1 VQLIIGEEL
10 TEFDNNEAGIEQIL
24 HTIEEKAAATQSVFS
39 HLIIDGVAVYE
50 DFAEYMHSN
59 LDDIEIVQVQ
69 FMTLKEY
76 MQSVLISASEYLQ
89 RAIPAVEQL
98 AETIYT
104 QVDADSWRQINQF
117 IEGIQ
122 WLYDSFTAMDNLPD
136 LANLVNDYEQWNLY
150 SQALNE
156 LVEAVTAISEPLN
169 YADHVSVSDIML
181 YEIKPAMEKLNNT
194 LSLLI

>member
-1 VQLIIGEEL
+1 MQLIIGEEL

-39 HLIIDGVAVYE
+39 HLIIDGIAVFD
-50 DFAEYMHSN
+50 DFADYLQNN
-59 LDDIEIVQVQ
+59 LANIKVIQVQ
-69 FMTLKEY
+69 FLTLREY
-76 MQSVLISASEYLQ
+76 LQSVLVSTSEYLQ

-98 AETIYT
+98 ADSVYT
-104 QVDADSWRQINQF
+104 QIDTDNWQQISQL

-122 WLYDSFTAMDNLPD
+122 WLHDSFTVMDQLPNL
-136 LANLVNDYEQWNLY
+136 AGLVNDYGQWNLY
-150 SQALNE
+150 SQALSE
-156 LVEAVTAISEPLN
+156 LVEVVPTISEPLK
-169 YADHVSVSDIML
+169 YADQVSISDIIL